1 MAENFDDEWI
11 KKYEKVKNELSDHFF
26 EADNENIKIYFLYC
40 NKNNQMNNLKAIDYK
55 LNNVNMITKDE
66 LISIIKKHRI
76 NNNIRY
82 NAVNILKHHVD
93 LGFED
98 IPYYIN
104 NEETFLKVAK
114 LKTIKFKPTI
124 KMFQNLN
131 SIFLLFNENS
141 IKLKQNASHSN
152 TKKIVL
158 YNSRKTKRK

>member
-11 KKYEKVKNELSDHFF
+11 KKYEQVKNELSDHFF

-141 IKLKQNASHSN
+141 IKLKQN
-152 TKKIVL
+152 
-158 YNSRKTKRK
+158 